1 MHLPCI
7 PADIKETTDADYKSL
22 EFHLLFE
29 PLNCPIQPNTAVLAA
44 IMVFLGATFLT
55 TFASL
60 MLMTT
65 GGLTAWR
72 VDVHQRIDP
81 SMTQVL
87 SKIPDNDL
95 IIDLFQSIQRQTND
109 IQMLTK
115 DAANRLNQLKKVN
128 KLLISLLYFENCA

>member
-1 MHLPCI
+1 
-7 PADIKETTDADYKSL
+7 
-22 EFHLLFE
+22 
-29 PLNCPIQPNTAVLAA
+29 
-44 IMVFLGATFLT
+44 MVFLGATFLT